1 MLIGKSEIQSL
12 IPHSGDMCLLASVTD
27 WNTTHIACTAHS
39 HCDPNNPLACGGK
52 VPILCG
58 IEFAAQAMA
67 VHGGLTGMVGRRPRA
82 GLLVSVRD
90 VVASAQYLSDYTE
103 DLQIEAEQLMA
114 GESSVTY
121 SFSLHIRDAELLSGR
136 ATVVL
141 DADEANI

>member
-1 MLIGKSEIQSL
+1 MAGIRNRKKEDRGCRKCSTWAEITEYYC
-12 IPHSGDMCLLASVTD
+12 GCVTVEIFD
-27 WNTTHIACTAHS
+27 NR
-39 HCDPNNPLACGGK
+39 NPC
-52 VPILCG
+52 
-58 IEFAAQAMA
+58 
-67 VHGGLTGMVGRRPRA
+67 
-82 GLLVSVRD
+82 D